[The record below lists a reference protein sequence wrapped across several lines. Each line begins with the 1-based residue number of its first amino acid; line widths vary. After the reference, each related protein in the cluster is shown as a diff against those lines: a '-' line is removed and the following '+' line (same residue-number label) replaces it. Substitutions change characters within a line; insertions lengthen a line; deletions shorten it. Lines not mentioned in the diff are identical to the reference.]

1 MQKLMQK
8 FFLSGVLSLVLGLT
22 SPCVMAQAAPA
33 SSGSAAEPPTDLT
46 VPLQSQIN
54 RNPAYRERLPQAVLP
69 TEPDPRDSTVRL
81 VQLPAPVLD
90 KPGSL
95 PDCGSAQG
103 AASVA
108 AGTCFDRAS
117 MAK

>member
-1 MQKLMQK
+1 MQKIMQK
-8 FFLSGVLSLVLGLT
+8 FFLSGVLSLVLGLM
-22 SPCVMAQAAPA
+22 SPWVMAQAAPPA
-33 SSGSAAEPPTDLT
+33 SGSAAEPPTDLT
-46 VPLQSQIN
+46 VPLQSRIN
-54 RNPAYRERLPQAVLP
+54 RNPVYRERLPQESLP
-69 TEPDPRDSTVRL
+69 TEPDPRDSTVRP

-95 PDCGSAQG
+95 PDCGSAQE

-108 AGTCFDRAS
+108 AGTCLDRAS